1 LSGAPV
7 CGTLAG
13 MPLINVYT
21 SAESPS
27 EDKSQTLLRDLS
39 KTLAHLLG
47 KPENYVMTCL
57 VPRPRMTFAGSFEP
71 ACLVEIKSIGGI
83 TRESATRLTEA
94 VCKEVHE
101 VLRVPTN
108 RIYVVLDDVPAHRWG
123 FDGSTFG

>member
-21 SAESPS
+21 SAKPPS
-27 EDKSQTLLRDLS
+27 EDKSQKLLRDLS

-47 KPENYVMTCL
+47 KPESYVMTCL
-57 VPRPRMTFAGSFEP
+57 VPQTRMTFAGSFDP

-94 VCKEVHE
+94 VCKEVYE
-101 VLRVPTN
+101 ILGVPTN
-108 RIYVVLDDVPAHRWG
+108 RIYVMLEDVPAHMWG